1 MKKID
6 FKDLREQAKER
17 FKKYT
22 TMENL
27 FFISELLELES
38 DKLEYERK
46 LDLAIKTRKESL
58 NITYLID
65 LIAKDLE
72 SEEK

>member
-6 FKDLREQAKER
+6 FKDLRKQAKER
-17 FKKYT
+17 FKDYT

-27 FFISELLELES
+27 FYISELLKLES

-46 LDLAIKTRKESL
+46 LDLSIKTRKASL
-58 NITYLID
+58 DVTYLID

-72 SEEK
+72 SEEQ